1 MDSLSLSELHQTLGG
16 RFGAAAGATMV
27 NDYGDWTAE
36 HAALR
41 QTAGVLDLSFRGRLC
56 LTGGDRVR
64 FLHGQ
69 VTNDIKKLGLGGGC
83 YAALVTTKGKMESDL
98 NVFNLADELLLDF
111 EPGMTE
117 TVMQRLEKY
126 MVADDVQIVDAAPH
140 YGLISVQGPKSKEAV
155 AALALFE
162 PIPGASFNIIKAS
175 DATLG
180 ELYLANHPRL
190 GSSGFDLFIPNNS
203 LGAVADKLIAA
214 VREIGGRASG
224 WAAFETARIEAGIP
238 RFGADMNANYLLLE
252 CNIESAVVFNKGC
265 YIGQEIIN
273 RVHTF
278 GHVNKELRGLTL
290 SSPAG
295 YQAAPGDKLFHQGA
309 EAGQLTSVGRSP
321 TLKTDIALGYV
332 KRECNQAGTELTIKN
347 SLGDI
352 AARIVKLPFI

>member
-1 MDSLSLSELHQTLGG
+1 
-16 RFGAAAGATMV
+16 
-27 NDYGDWTAE
+27 
-36 HAALR
+36 
-41 QTAGVLDLSFRGRLC
+41 
-56 LTGGDRVR
+56 
-64 FLHGQ
+64 
-69 VTNDIKKLGLGGGC
+69 
-83 YAALVTTKGKMESDL
+83 
-98 NVFNLADELLLDF
+98 
-111 EPGMTE
+111 
-117 TVMQRLEKY
+117 
-126 MVADDVQIVDAAPH
+126 
-140 YGLISVQGPKSKEAV
+140 
-155 AALALFE
+155 
-162 PIPGASFNIIKAS
+162 
-175 DATLG
+175 
-180 ELYLANHPRL
+180 
-190 GSSGFDLFIPNNS
+190 
-203 LGAVADKLIAA
+203 LIAA

-290 SSPAG
+290 SSLAG